1 MLPIG
6 LFMFSFKNKLLPV
19 GFHDM
24 FSSSSQLHS
33 YNKRNGGRHNGGTNT
48 AKPHRITYKHCTE

>member
-6 LFMFSFKNKLLPV
+6 LFMFSFKTKLPPV

-48 AKPHRITYKHCTE
+48 AKPHRITYKHWTE